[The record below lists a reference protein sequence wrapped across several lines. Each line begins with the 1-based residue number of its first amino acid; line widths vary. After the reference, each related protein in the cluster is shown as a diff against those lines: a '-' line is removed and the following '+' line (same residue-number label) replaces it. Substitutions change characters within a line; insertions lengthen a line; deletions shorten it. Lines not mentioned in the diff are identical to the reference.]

1 MPLYKGETGGEV
13 FTNNLTLT
21 SPEPHFLS
29 HRDEK
34 ENFGQSLY
42 DLNEREFAAKPTKT
56 FSQGWEQ
63 FFYSILAKRGIKD
76 LFASEG
82 KPLRKFHTTH
92 RK

>member
-42 DLNEREFAAKPTKT
+42 DLNEREFC
-56 FSQGWEQ
+56 
-63 FFYSILAKRGIKD
+63 Y
-76 LFASEG
+76 
-82 KPLRKFHTTH
+82 
-92 RK
+92 